1 MRKLNISR
9 GIEVAIEVAWSIVDE
24 IELGVKVIE
33 TSLLA
38 GQG

>member
-9 GIEVAIEVAWSIVDE
+9 GIEVAIEGAWSIVDE

-33 TSLLA
+33 TSLLP